1 MTTECHKVETMAYA
15 NEKPWHGLGVQ
26 VDKATSVKDMIKKA
40 GLTWKVE
47 REPLTTVDGT
57 PVPDFFALKRS
68 SDDYILDVVG
78 SRYKPSQIE
87 DVFAFFHD
95 FVREGKATMET
106 AGSLDHG
113 RYVWGLAKL
122 NHDFTL
128 PGKDKVMG
136 YVLLAC
142 PFKQGKSLLMKS
154 TSVRVVCWNTY
165 SLSLRQEAG
174 SSEFRMNH
182 RNEFDASMIKR
193 ASETLGLAHDH
204 IDQFEKDAKT
214 LRGIKMTPKDT
225 IKVLAP
231 IYAPDIDLQAI
242 LKDFNENATPKLKK
256 LIDINERAPGA
267 QPDNAWGVFNAVT
280 YYADHV
286 ASRTPDKRLTNAWVG
301 KTATHKEKVLEAL
314 LERA

>member
-1 MTTECHKVETMAYA
+1 MTRECHKVETMAYA

-40 GLTWKVE
+40 GLTWTVE
-47 REPLTTVDGT
+47 KKPMQIADTDQA
-57 PVPDFFALKRS
+57 VPDFYALQRD
-68 SDDYILDVVG
+68 SDGFILDVVG
-78 SRYKPSQIE
+78 SRYQPAQIK
-87 DVFAFFHD
+87 DVFEFFHD
-95 FVREGKATMET
+95 FVKEGKATMET

-165 SLSLRQEAG
+165 SMSLRESL

-182 RNEFDASMIKR
+182 RNAFDESMIKR
-193 ASETLGLAHDH
+193 ARETLGLAHDQ

-214 LRGIKMTPKDT
+214 LRGIKMTQKET

-231 IYAPDIDLQAI
+231 IYAPEVDLVA
-242 LKDFNENATPKLKK
+242 LAKDFNENATPKLKR

-267 QPDNAWGVFNAVT
+267 QPDNAWGVLNAVT
-280 YYADHV
+280 YFSDHV
-286 ASRTPDKRLTNAWVG
+286 ASRTADKRLTNAWLG
-301 KTATHKEKVLEAL
+301 KTAGQKEKVLSAL